1 VTAATYAHYELVRTF
16 RNRRFYIFSFGFPL
30 ALYFAIAAPNRH
42 EQDFGGSGLSAPVY
56 YMVGLAA
63 FGTMNAVLA
72 TGARIAGER
81 SVGWNRQL
89 RLTPLATRMYFRVK
103 VLTAYAMALLT
114 ILLLYAAGASLGVR
128 LGAAHWIEMTGL
140 ILVGLIPFAGL
151 GILMGHLLTPDSI
164 GPAMG
169 GSTALLALLGGVWFP
184 IGSGLMHSI
193 AEALPSYWLVQAAHV
208 GVGGHAWGSTG
219 WLVMAAWSVGA
230 ALLAAWAYRRDTQ
243 RV

>member
-1 VTAATYAHYELVRTF
+1 
-16 RNRRFYIFSFGFPL
+16 
-30 ALYFAIAAPNRH
+30 
-42 EQDFGGSGLSAPVY
+42 
-56 YMVGLAA
+56 
-63 FGTMNAVLA
+63 
-72 TGARIAGER
+72 
-81 SVGWNRQL
+81 
-89 RLTPLATRMYFRVK
+89 
-103 VLTAYAMALLT
+103 
-114 ILLLYAAGASLGVR
+114 VR